1 MNPLILMKSNHDL
14 IVWQK
19 VKVVPSRIDVIHH
32 SPLMKIDYVRNPL

>member
-19 VKVVPSRIDVIHH
+19 VKVVPSKIDVIHH
-32 SPLMKIDYVRNPL
+32 SALMKIDYVRNPL